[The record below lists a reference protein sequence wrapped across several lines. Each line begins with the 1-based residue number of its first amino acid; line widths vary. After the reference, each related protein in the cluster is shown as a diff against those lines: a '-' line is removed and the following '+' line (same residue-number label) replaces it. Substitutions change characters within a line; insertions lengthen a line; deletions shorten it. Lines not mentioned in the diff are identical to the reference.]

1 MLIFTL
7 ICVALVIVVEF
18 TVTSEPKLTLLTPS
32 RKFVPVNTTFMLLPL
47 PARVGETLDRVGEGL
62 FTVKAPE
69 SVAVPPPGAALVTV
83 ISRGPGVAPMSMVTL
98 AVTWVEVKE
107 ETELTVMP
115 LPYAG
120 VVTPGMKFVPVTVT
134 LRVCPRFPLVG
145 VMLASVGAGL
155 LTVKPPLRTVV
166 PPPGAA
172 LTTDTSRTPK
182 AASSGMVI
190 FTVICVALLTV
201 EEFTVIPEPKLTVLT
216 PATKF
221 VPMRVTFFVSPL
233 TPVAGLALASVG
245 AGLPIVKALFSV
257 TDPPPGPALLTV
269 TSRAPVAACGA
280 MVILAVSVVVPDV
293 ATEFTVTSAPK
304 LTVVAPE

>member
-1 MLIFTL
+1 
-7 ICVALVIVVEF
+7 VIVVEF

-155 LTVKPPLRTVV
+155 LTVNAPLRAVV
-166 PPPGAA
+166 PPPGAG
-172 LTTDTSRTPK
+172 LTTDTSRAPK
-182 AASSGMVI
+182 AASRGMVI

-201 EEFTVIPEPKLTVLT
+201 EEFTVMPEPKFAVLT
-216 PATKF
+216 LATKF
-221 VPMRVTFFVSPL
+221 VPVRITFTVSPL
-233 TPVAGLALASVG
+233 TPVAGLALANVG
-245 AGLPIVKALFSV
+245 AGFPIVKALFSV
-257 TDPPPGPALLTV
+257 VDPPPGALLMTLTPRGPVVASAATV
-269 TSRAPVAACGA
+269 TFA
-280 MVILAVSVVVPDV
+280 VIWLVLLTDREFTETFDPKSTDV
-293 ATEFTVTSAPK
+293 ASE
-304 LTVVAPE
+304 